1 MSQTFIAS
9 SDTLSAYQ
17 SGIVLPSVAMEERNP
32 HRAHLAILNTT
43 GSNSLLRIR
52 EVSVTPMNLQG
63 TTLNTLNL
71 KIISSHDGGEAVTP
85 FPLDT
90 ASATFPSTV
99 EIRTNVLSYGISAV
113 GNYTR
118 VMVQQTALL
127 GVTVGYPFAKRNI
140 LTSFK
145 DATTAETQ
153 KITMR
158 NGQGLALTE
167 PNYPNTLNFPVII
180 NATLRLSDTGACYSF
195 TAFANANQPAVLT
208 ILNNGYTAG
217 NVELINL
224 QIHAVRGGT
233 AVANTADVL
242 PYFTLAL
249 LEGYNPT
256 VNGEVITEKKLDSAN
271 TLNSYVKLY
280 KNLDVG
286 YFYSRTGNLATNSLM
301 LRTVPQSS
309 RFATPMFTPVKQVIF
324 KSSGTENDLIVREG
338 SGIALLQPDAG
349 AYGSSYYIDVVFTQ
363 ESTTASAVYPT
374 VGNVDLSV
382 TYGPTGADYTGTLV
396 QPAITNV
403 LTGVQYGADGT
414 EFTGTATGGGSGEHS
429 YTF

>member
-71 KIISSHDGGEAVTP
+71 SLITAHNGGEVVTP
-85 FPLDT
+85 FSLDSTNT
-90 ASATFPSTV
+90 AFPSTIEV
-99 EIRTNVLSYGISAV
+99 RTNVLSYTASTGSYAK
-113 GNYTR
+113 

-180 NATLRLSDTGACYSF
+180 NATLRLSDTGACYRF

-224 QIHAVRGGT
+224 QIDSVRGGT

-242 PYFTLAL
+242 PYFTLAI

-286 YFYSRTGNLATNSLM
+286 YFYARTGNLATNALTM
-301 LRTVPQSS
+301 RTVPQTS
-309 RFATPMFTPVKQVIF
+309 RIATPMFTPVKQVIF

-363 ESTTASAVYPT
+363 ESTTAS
-374 VGNVDLSV
+374 
-382 TYGPTGADYTGTLV
+382 
-396 QPAITNV
+396 
-403 LTGVQYGADGT
+403 
-414 EFTGTATGGGSGEHS
+414 GGETS
-429 YTF
+429 YVF